1 MRKRVLYLKKYKKT
15 SKNRYIIIL
24 LLILLMLF
32 LVSKLIFDRKPLS
45 MAGEENYQ
53 SRFLRPDKYKKIDSS
68 FFIRIIQHTFPNK
81 KAQRQY
87 VLKPSLKGLS
97 SSFFTGIFKINF
109 NNPLTFIQAQFPVA
123 VAHHDVLMANIP
135 GNKDKQMEEDWS
147 REIHLVDCNGE
158 EKSVS
163 ADRDVT
169 NEYDVDKNRPED
181 DEKEGIYAIDDENV
195 VDSLS
200 SVSIADL
207 KDVTKPKSIKIEKD
221 KPSILIYHT
230 HGTESYKPVTEGNYH
245 SLKKE
250 YTVMGVADTITA
262 ELEKKG
268 YNVIHD
274 ITYHDYPSYSG
285 SYNRSAATVKSILE
299 KNSSIRVILD
309 VHRDGFDKIDTRND
323 RMKLIENS
331 RVKINGEYAARFQ
344 FVIGATSKNRKEVEC
359 FARFVKAVSDI
370 KYPGF
375 SKDILVKQY
384 GSYNQYLSDHSA
396 LVELGANAN
405 TIEEARRAGCYFA
418 DVVADAL
425 KLLSE

>member
-1 MRKRVLYLKKYKKT
+1 MV
-15 SKNRYIIIL
+15 N
-24 LLILLMLF
+24 
-32 LVSKLIFDRKPLS
+32 D
-45 MAGEENYQ
+45 ENYQ
-53 SRFLRPDKYKKIDSS
+53 NRLLGPDKYKKIDSN
-68 FFIRIIQHTFPNK
+68 FFIRIVQHTFPNK
-81 KAQRQY
+81 EVQRQY
-87 VLKPSLKGLS
+87 IPRPSLRGLG

-123 VAHHDVLMANIP
+123 VAHHDILMANISD
-135 GNKDKQMEEDWS
+135 NRDRQTEEDWTK
-147 REIHLVDCNGE
+147 EIHLVDCNGE

-163 ADRDVT
+163 ADKGNTD
-169 NEYDVDKNRPED
+169 EYNADKSESAD
-181 DEKEGIYAIDDENV
+181 DEKGGIYAIDDENV
-195 VDSLS
+195 VDSLDP
-200 SVSIADL
+200 VSIADL
-207 KDVTKPKSIKIEKD
+207 KNISKPKSIKIEKE

-230 HGTESYKPVTEGNYH
+230 HGTESYKPETEGNYH

-250 YTVMGVADTITA
+250 YTVMGAADIIAA

-285 SYNRSAATVKSILE
+285 SYNRSAATAKSILE
-299 KNSSIRVILD
+299 KTPSIEVILD
-309 VHRDGFDKIDTRND
+309 IHRDGYDKIDTRND
-323 RMKLIENS
+323 RSKLIENS
-331 RVKINGEYAARFQ
+331 KIKINGEYAARFQ

-384 GSYNQYLSDHSA
+384 GSYNQYLSDYSA

-405 TIEEARRAGCYFA
+405 TIEEAKRAAYYFA
-418 DVVADAL
+418 DVIADAL
-425 KLLSE
+425 KLLSK